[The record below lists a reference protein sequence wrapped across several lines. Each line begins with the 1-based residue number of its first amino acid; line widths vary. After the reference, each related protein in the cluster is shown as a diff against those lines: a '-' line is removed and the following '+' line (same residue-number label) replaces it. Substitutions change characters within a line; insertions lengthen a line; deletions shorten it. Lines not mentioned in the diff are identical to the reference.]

1 MSATVHY
8 SFYIE
13 SSAGVPAVNLTPSF
27 VFIKRIPDGVAID
40 PVSISISDLGDGL
53 YTFSIDW
60 SEYDA
65 VRDDGSRSSFFVRI
79 DTGLEVLEQRYINM
93 RIERQDYL
101 PELVDSIKLSAD
113 SLTTSAS
120 ALDGM
125 VRSILEI
132 EEGHWVIANNK
143 LYIYNKTIAEADR
156 TTANAMYTFAL
167 YNANGEATS
176 QDVYQRI
183 NIHPED

>member
-1 MSATVHY
+1 MSAIVHY
-8 SFYIE
+8 SFYVE
-13 SSAGVPAVNLTPSF
+13 STLGVPAVDLSPSF
-27 VFIKRIPDGVAID
+27 VYIKRIPDGVTID
-40 PVSISISDLGDGL
+40 PVTISINDLGSGL
-53 YTFSIDW
+53 YSFSIDW
-60 SEYDA
+60 SQYDDI
-65 VRDDGSRSSFFVRI
+65 RDDGSRSSFFVRI
-79 DTGLEVLEQRYINM
+79 DTGLEVVEQKYMNM

-101 PELVDSIKLSAD
+101 PELVDNIKLSAD

-120 ALDGM
+120 ALDSM

-132 EEGHWVIANNK
+132 EEGHWIIANNK
-143 LYIYNKTIAEADR
+143 LYIYNKTIAETNR